1 MKTRQQSLHDEG
13 GQSRAGEEGD
23 AQKLDD
29 VRVAYSAHESAL
41 SHELRRSLGQLVR
54 RAVVSF
60 LQEGCGVVAFYHHQC
75 LRVQTATIVRSYYV
89 YRQVKMMTYIRTNV
103 TTNMPN
109 DIIHNLEDTTSPLP
123 LSVIQNLKSDTESK
137 TYFQVP

>member
-1 MKTRQQSLHDEG
+1 MKQQLYKLLQTLATWPHY
-13 GQSRAGEEGD
+13 QSF
-23 AQKLDD
+23 KH
-29 VRVAYSAHESAL
+29 SS
-41 SHELRRSLGQLVR
+41 
-54 RAVVSF
+54 
-60 LQEGCGVVAFYHHQC
+60 CGVVAFYHHQC

-89 YRQVKMMTYIRTNV
+89 YRQVKMMTYIRTYV